1 MARTPAPEKPARPRP
16 PRQPVSPG
24 ESSEEPSRSHPVRRP
39 DVYVDFSLAD
49 GLLVVTLANIGD
61 ASAYDV
67 AVRFD
72 SPFHGLGGKTDI
84 GAIALFH
91 SLLFLPPA
99 KRITQLVDHA
109 DAYFRRGEPLRLT
122 ATVGYADRDG
132 RRFEE
137 RIAHDLAVYRDLVE
151 PLPR

>member
-1 MARTPAPEKPARPRP
+1 MF
-16 PRQPVSPG
+16 
-24 ESSEEPSRSHPVRRP
+24 
-39 DVYVDFSLAD
+39 VDFSLAE

-67 AVRFD
+67 TVRFD
-72 SPFHGLGGKTDI
+72 HPFRGLGGQTELS
-84 GAIALFH
+84 AIALFR

-109 DAYFRRGEPLRLT
+109 DAYFRRGEPERLT
-122 ATVGYADRDG
+122 ATIGYADRDG
-132 RRFEE
+132 GRFEE
-137 RIAHDLAVYRDLVE
+137 TIAHDLSVYRDLVE